1 MAGIVEKF
9 IKLKTSIGGNREKTG
24 YEDTFGMPKEEQAH
38 ITRPNKANN
47 RIVSEL
53 EFALHVSQE
62 DGGRYD
68 GVLEQALDFLLG
80 KMDAQGVL
88 TNQDC
93 EAAEGILSPMAEE
106 AKSYK
111 LILAAHAHIDMNWMW
126 SFNET
131 VAVTLATFRSILNIM
146 DQYPEF
152 KYSQSQGAVYKIV
165 EEYDPELMEEIKG
178 IGRAHV

>member
-68 GVLEQALDFLLG
+68 GVLEQALDFIDTDELLEVTP
-80 KMDAQGVL
+80 KSLRIRKKILDSRMRKRS
-88 TNQDC
+88 NQ
-93 EAAEGILSPMAEE
+93 
-106 AKSYK
+106 K
-111 LILAAHAHIDMNWMW
+111 
-126 SFNET
+126 
-131 VAVTLATFRSILNIM
+131 
-146 DQYPEF
+146 
-152 KYSQSQGAVYKIV
+152 
-165 EEYDPELMEEIKG
+165 
-178 IGRAHV
+178 